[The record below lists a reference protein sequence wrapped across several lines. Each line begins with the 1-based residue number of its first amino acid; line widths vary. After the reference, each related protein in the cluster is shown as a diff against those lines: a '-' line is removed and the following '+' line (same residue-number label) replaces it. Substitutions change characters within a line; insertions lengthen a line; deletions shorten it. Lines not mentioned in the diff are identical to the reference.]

1 MAEELS
7 GSAIISAVKASG
19 VKFVVALPDITTS
32 AGLLFPLAADP
43 DLRLVRVCKED
54 EAIGIAAGMS
64 YADKRTLVLFQH
76 TGLLDSINAI
86 RAVPVEYGLPVCM
99 MVGLLNK
106 EPGVPPAQS
115 AVYNVRIVPGIL
127 DAMGVRYIVLETTDD
142 VQQVSVEIER
152 AYAKSEPVVMLI
164 GRRPSS

>member
-1 MAEELS
+1 MADELS

-19 VKFVVALPDITTS
+19 INTIVALPDITTS
-32 AGLLFPLAADP
+32 AGLLFPIASDSE
-43 DLRLVRVCKED
+43 LRLIRVCKED
-54 EAIGIAAGMS
+54 EAVGIAAGMS
-64 YADKRTLVLFQH
+64 YADQRALVLFQH

-115 AVYNVRIVPGIL
+115 SVYSVRIVPGIL
-127 DAMGVRYIVLETTDD
+127 DAMGVRYIVLETTAD
-142 VQQVSVEIER
+142 VKQIVPTIDE
-152 AYAKSEPVVMLI
+152 AYVKSEPVVMLI
-164 GRRPSS
+164 GRRPVP

>member
-1 MAEELS
+1 MADELS

-19 VKFVVALPDITTS
+19 VEFIVALPDITTS
-32 AGLLFPLAADP
+32 AGLLFPIAADP
-43 DLRLVRVCKED
+43 SLRLVRVCKED

-64 YADKRTLVLFQH
+64 YADQRALVLFQH
-76 TGLLDSINAI
+76 TGLLDSINAV
-86 RAVPVEYGLPVCM
+86 RAVPVEYNLPVCM

-115 AVYNVRIVPGIL
+115 SVYNVRIVPGIL
-127 DAMGVRYIVLETTDD
+127 DTMGVRYIVLETTDD
-142 VQQVSVEIER
+142 VKQVPPAIDR

-164 GRRPSS
+164 GRRPS